1 MLYIY
6 SFINLQCESSN
17 TGTKPCP
24 LKYAVAILKAYKASL
39 FGYFVVFDKKLSV
52 DKHRIFISETSEN
65 SIQSTFI
72 TINTSQYQ

>member
-39 FGYFVVFDKKLSV
+39 LDIL
-52 DKHRIFISETSEN
+52 
-65 SIQSTFI
+65 
-72 TINTSQYQ
+72 